1 MQIIFNL
8 IKIIIISYTSND
20 LSRYFFH
27 FDITLHK
34 KKRYNCHITFKILLI
49 SNYKKLSFQITLLQI
64 WLYELLR
71 TIQTSAT
78 TNYSSIPRFGLVLR
92 FSHGYSLFPP
102 RIHGAVISKAS
113 EKWFEESIREKGVR
127 EEGKYF
133 SRTFRGCSTV
143 IEPEPWI
150 VSRSWDTRCSS
161 RSFYDFLF
169 FQNSS
174 GLKNFYIHSRFF
186 RINPDSNDQYRFG
199 PLNIHCYI

>member
-8 IKIIIISYTSND
+8 IKIIIISHTSND

-78 TNYSSIPRFGLVLR
+78 TNYSSIPRFGLVLQSR
-92 FSHGYSLFPP
+92 LFPFSSP
-102 RIHGAVISKAS
+102 NSWSSDFESVRKVIRGIH
-113 EKWFEESIREKGVR
+113 KG
-127 EEGKYF
+127 EGCPGGRK
-133 SRTFRGCSTV
+133 
-143 IEPEPWI
+143 I
-150 VSRSWDTRCSS
+150 
-161 RSFYDFLF
+161 
-169 FQNSS
+169 FQ
-174 GLKNFYIHSRFF
+174 
-186 RINPDSNDQYRFG
+186 
-199 PLNIHCYI
+199 